1 MDNLIS
7 VIIPVHNNEKTLE
20 KCVNSVLSGI
30 YQNFEI
36 LLIENGSDDNSRA
49 LSNKLSEKDSRISVF
64 ESEKGVSKARNV
76 GIEKASGRFI
86 TFLDA
91 DDTFTQDAL
100 YTFAGGIEQIESD
113 IYCAFSGNGEKGFK
127 SYSSQEMQGLIS
139 DFLKNP
145 TQRLTVWSKLYS
157 SEFLKQSKVLFDV
170 RLSHGEDSDFVIN
183 LLLKARSV
191 AVVEKTIYN
200 YTVNENSAVHKIDSS
215 VLEKYVL
222 SMSITKEKLIEQS
235 AFTDDFYLYALNN
248 LLVFLTH
255 QSFSLNSYKNQIKSA
270 KEAISSPI
278 FKEALLKAKLK
289 SLPIEKA
296 VTLFFAKH
304 NLIFLLSLPIKL
316 RKAVKKIKASR

>member
-1 MDNLIS
+1 MNNLIS

-20 KCVNSVLSGI
+20 KCVNSVLTGT

-49 LSNKLSEKDSRISVF
+49 LSESLSQRDSRISVF
-64 ESEKGVSKARNV
+64 ESEKGVSRARNV
-76 GIEKASGRFI
+76 GIEKAYGDFI

-91 DDTFTQDAL
+91 DDTLTKDAL
-100 YTFAGGIEQIESD
+100 ETFANGMNQVKSD
-113 IYCAFSGNGEKGFK
+113 IYCAFSGDGKNGFK
-127 SYSSQEMQGLIS
+127 LYSSQELQALIS

-183 LLLKARSV
+183 LLLKAKSV
-191 AVVEKTIYN
+191 AVIDKTIYN
-200 YTVNENSAVHKIDSS
+200 YTVNEDSAVHKIDSS
-215 VLEKYVL
+215 VLDKYVL
-222 SMSITKEKLIEQS
+222 SMSITKEKLINQK

-255 QSFSLNSYKNQIKSA
+255 QSFSLNGYKNQKKSA
-270 KEAISSPI
+270 KDALSSPI

-289 SLPIEKA
+289 KLPIEKA

-304 NLIFLLSLPIKL
+304 NLILLLSLPIKL
-316 RKAVKKIKASR
+316 RKALKKIKASR

>member
-1 MDNLIS
+1 MNNLIS

-20 KCVNSVLSGI
+20 KCVNSVLTGT

-49 LSNKLSEKDSRISVF
+49 LSESLSQRDSRISVF
-64 ESEKGVSKARNV
+64 ESEKGVSRARNV
-76 GIEKASGRFI
+76 GIEKAYGDFI

-91 DDTFTQDAL
+91 DDTLTKDAL
-100 YTFAGGIEQIESD
+100 ETFANGMNQVKSD
-113 IYCAFSGNGEKGFK
+113 IYCAFSGDGKNSFK
-127 SYSSQEMQGLIS
+127 LYSSQELQALIS

-157 SEFLKQSKVLFDV
+157 SEFLKHSKVLFDV

-183 LLLKARSV
+183 LLLKAKSV
-191 AVVEKTIYN
+191 AVIDKTIYN
-200 YTVNENSAVHKIDSS
+200 YTVNEDSAVHKIDSS
-215 VLEKYVL
+215 VLDKYVL
-222 SMSITKEKLIEQS
+222 SMSITKEKLIDQK

-255 QSFSLNSYKNQIKSA
+255 QSFSLNGYKNQKKSA
-270 KEAISSPI
+270 KDALSSPI

-289 SLPIEKA
+289 KLPIEKA
-296 VTLFFAKH
+296 VTLLFAKH
-304 NLIFLLSLPIKL
+304 NLILLLSLPIKL
-316 RKAVKKIKASR
+316 RKAFKKIKVSR